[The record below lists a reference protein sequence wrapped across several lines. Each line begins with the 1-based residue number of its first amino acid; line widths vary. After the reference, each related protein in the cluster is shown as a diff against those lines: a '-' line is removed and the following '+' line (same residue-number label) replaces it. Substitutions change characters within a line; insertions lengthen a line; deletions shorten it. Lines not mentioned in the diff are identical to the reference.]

1 MDSYLSAI
9 AFPLTTS
16 TLICAPLAYLLVP
29 EFSSQ
34 QIKWQI
40 SGVSTYLVRSITP
53 YLCLISIL
61 GFFFQNGIVGFS
73 LNRYLITSAMAW
85 IMLPI
90 NIAILIFTS
99 GVQVKGGFYYIGVAT
114 VFPSLTS
121 FLFCLLAVSKT
132 GIEWVLVGQ
141 LLGAAL
147 VLTHLLNSQATHP
160 IIAKDIR
167 VQILANLPK
176 GLLATLI
183 FSVYPISDAYW
194 GKVVG
199 VSTTSHL
206 AYAQKIIVGLSGV
219 IVAAANMIAYQQIAD
234 LASEGKENEIR
245 KYLIKKIMT
254 VVDFVLPMSII
265 VGATA
270 KTLGL
275 TAIQKF
281 NTGRFNAQDVIAI
294 AEMLRPMLVGMVF
307 MSTMG
312 FVFKC
317 MVAEKKNSQAAV
329 ISVAGSVLY
338 FLISGFFQ
346 RFGGATGIG
355 YAYMVTW
362 VVVFIVSVIYL
373 FTGKFIQSIIRDVSS
388 ELTKSLIRNILAALV
403 SCGLIIWFTI
413 LSEKTGM
420 SWVVVV
426 ASKTASVALVFLLI
440 RMVSFSNAISFIR
453 LGFKKS

>member
-16 TLICAPLAYLLVP
+16 TLIYAPLAYLLVP

-40 SGVSTYLVRSITP
+40 SGVSTYLVRSLNP

-73 LNRYLITSAMAW
+73 LNRYLMASAMAW

-90 NIAILIFTS
+90 NISLLIFTS
-99 GVQVKGGFYYIGVAT
+99 AVQVKGGFYHIGLAN

-121 FLFCLLAVSKT
+121 FLFCLFAVGKT
-132 GIEWVLVGQ
+132 GIEWALVGQ
-141 LLGAAL
+141 LSGAVI
-147 VLTHLLNSQATHP
+147 VLIHLMNSQSTDP

-167 VQILANLPK
+167 VRILANLPK
-176 GLLATLI
+176 GFLATLI

-194 GKVVG
+194 GKMVG

-206 AYAQKIIVGLSGV
+206 AYAQKIIVSLSGV

-234 LASEGKENEIR
+234 FASEGKDNETR
-245 KYLIKKIMT
+245 KYLIKKIIT
-254 VVDFVLPMSII
+254 VVDFVFPMSII

-275 TAIQKF
+275 IAIQKL
-281 NTGRFNAQDVIAI
+281 NTGRFNAQDVIAL
-294 AEMLRPMLVGMVF
+294 ADMLRPMLAGMVF

-312 FVFKC
+312 FLFKC

-329 ISVAGSVLY
+329 ISVGGSVLY
-338 FLISGFFQ
+338 FMLSGFFQ
-346 RFGGATGIG
+346 RFSGATGIG

-362 VVVFIVSVIYL
+362 IVVFIVSVIYL
-373 FTGKFIQSIIRDVSS
+373 FTYNLIQSILRDVSS

-403 SCGLIIWFTI
+403 SYGLLIFFTM
-413 LSEKTGM
+413 LSKKTGV
-420 SWVVVV
+420 SRTIVVIFKI
-426 ASKTASVALVFLLI
+426 ASITFAFLLI
-440 RMVSFSNAISFIR
+440 RLVSLSNAIAFLR